1 MCCVYL
7 SLMFVRYTM
16 MCINGGTHRFIF
28 DHPPQCLL
36 EILMLKML
44 CLYVGEGGGVYLS
57 LMFVRYRMMCI
68 NGGTHR
74 FIFDHPPQ
82 CLLEILM
89 MLSLKCC

>member
-1 MCCVYL
+1 MEVHTAS
-7 SLMFVRYTM
+7 SL
-16 MCINGGTHRFIF
+16 II
-28 DHPPQCLL
+28 PPQCLL